1 MGEQPAVTIREFLI
15 SLGRFRF
22 RSRVLT
28 RPRSGG
34 PPNGVLIPP
43 FCPVPTPS
51 VRPTAPGAAE
61 TVPVPRTGEHEGGG
75 TAPPSRRTRPAA
87 PSAEGAG
94 GAGHRRGG
102 ILRA

>member
-22 RSRVLT
+22 RSRDLT

-43 FCPVPTPS
+43 LCPVPVPS
-51 VRPTAPGAAE
+51 VRPVPGAAE
-61 TVPVPRTGEHEGGG
+61 AVPV
-75 TAPPSRRTRPAA
+75 RRTREP
-87 PSAEGAG
+87 
-94 GAGHRRGG
+94 
-102 ILRA
+102 